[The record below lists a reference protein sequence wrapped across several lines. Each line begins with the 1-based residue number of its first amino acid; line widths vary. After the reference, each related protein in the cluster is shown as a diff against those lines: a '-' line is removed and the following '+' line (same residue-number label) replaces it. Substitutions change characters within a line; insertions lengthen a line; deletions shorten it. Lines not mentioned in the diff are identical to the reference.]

1 MAWKRVNSLSD
12 QHWTEMPNPAE
23 VSADSV
29 IGAPLERR
37 ASRADAAGIMVKR
50 ERRFMV
56 RMGDTLAFRGD

>member
-1 MAWKRVNSLSD
+1 
-12 QHWTEMPNPAE
+12 MPNPAE

-56 RMGDTLAFRGD
+56 RMGDTLAFQGD